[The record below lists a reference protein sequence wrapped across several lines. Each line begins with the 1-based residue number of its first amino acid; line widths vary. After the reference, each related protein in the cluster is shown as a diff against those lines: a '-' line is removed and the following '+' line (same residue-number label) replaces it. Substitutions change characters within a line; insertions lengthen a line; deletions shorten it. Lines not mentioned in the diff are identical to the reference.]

1 MRAVQRMKH
10 FLPIAL
16 LALAGCMETNVYNPN
31 NENDKEDNGEV
42 TDLEIPSDFPWS
54 TTAKVAVNITIGNN
68 TSHTYTISVYPQG
81 ATEGSLPIAVGTAS
95 HTSSFNKEI
104 ILPASDTIIAI
115 TQTLKYTDGSQMR
128 LECNVPIV
136 NKKATLHLGASDDAT
151 TRALGA
157 TTRSDDFKDWEKA
170 KELTAETTEIK
181 KEEKYKVPVGKIVEL
196 NEKIKMGKKAK
207 IYVAGTLI
215 VPDKTQLNHDEAE
228 IIVLSKKE
236 TKGEEAGLIQFQKDV
251 TVVGDFDIENYG
263 AMEVFGSL
271 DLKNDAEIDN
281 YGTMTVAGTLRIN
294 NGSEIDNH
302 GCIYANSIEL
312 DGKGKKDDDK
322 DDIADDLLDIE
333 ENGYVFAKTMWMHKA
348 SIDMDRNSRLE
359 IEGTLTFKDDCEI
372 EGDDDRKWA
381 VVQIGNVVSDNGN
394 NGNNGK
400 KLTIDDKVFVV
411 CDANG
416 GTRPD
421 FIKLEDGSQWGNTK
435 AAAADGV
442 KTLASDCAS
451 SFNPE
456 DEGTPVEPEKE
467 KDLTLGEYTYAF
479 EDLWPNFGDY
489 DMNDIVLFTEAKLH
503 LKGDYITTATLE
515 CKLAAIGAS
524 KRIAAAVQLDDI
536 LPVNISSVAYNTGNN
551 FTANLFKTNAN
562 GTEQEQSFAVVPL
575 FDHAHAFAGLN
586 GTPITGTYAD
596 SDFTPKE
603 FTITINFKENSVKES
618 ELTLEHLNFF
628 ITSSTQP
635 GKRME
640 IHQLNGKVT
649 SLFDESTIK
658 GDVASTST
666 PFRAKGNFCWAMRI
680 PGEFSFPL
688 EGNNIRQSFE
698 DFEQWINNPAYD
710 WYNHPIPG
718 KVK

>member
-16 LALAGCMETNVYNPN
+16 LALAGCMDTNVYNPN
-31 NENDKEDNGEV
+31 NESNKEDNGEV

-170 KELTAETTEIK
+170 KELTEETTEIK
-181 KEEKYKVPVGKIVEL
+181 KEEKYKVSAGKTVKL
-196 NEKIKMGKKAK
+196 NEKINIMQDAK
-207 IYVAGTLI
+207 IYIAGTLI
-215 VPDKTQLNHDEAE
+215 ISDNEFQNHKDAE
-228 IIVLSKKE
+228 FIVLSKKQS
-236 TKGEEAGLIQFQKDV
+236 GGDVAGSIVCL
-251 TVVGDFDIENYG
+251 GDFT
-263 AMEVFGSL
+263 
-271 DLKNDAEIDN
+271 LKNEFEIEN
-281 YGTMTVAGTLRIN
+281 YGTMTVTGTLSID
-294 NGSEIDNH
+294 NGSEIDNY
-302 GCIYANSIEL
+302 GCIYANRIKL
-312 DGKGKKDDDK
+312 DGKGKKD
-322 DDIADDLLDIE
+322 DDLLDIE

-381 VVQIGNVVSDNGN
+381 VVQIGNVEHE

-416 GTRPD
+416 GTKPD
-421 FIKLEDGSQWGNTK
+421 FIKLEDGSQWGNIK
-435 AAAADGV
+435 AAAAAGV
-442 KTLASDCAS
+442 KTPASDCAS
-451 SFNPE
+451 AFNPE

-503 LKGDYITTATLE
+503 LKGDYITKATLE

-536 LPVNISSVAYNTGNN
+536 LPVNISSVAYNTTNN
-551 FTANLFKTNAN
+551 FTADLFRTNAN

-640 IHQLNGKVT
+640 IHQLNGKAT
-649 SLFDESTIK
+649 SLFDASIIK
-658 GDVASTST
+658 GDVSSENT

-698 DFEQWINNPAYD
+698 DFEQWMSNSDYD

>member
-16 LALAGCMETNVYNPN
+16 LTLAGCMDTDVYNPN
-31 NENDKEDNGEV
+31 NESDKKDNGEV

-54 TTAKVAVNITIGNN
+54 TTAKVAVNVTIGNN

-81 ATEGSLPIAVGTAS
+81 ATEGSLPVAVGTAS
-95 HTSSFNKEI
+95 HATSFNKEI
-104 ILPASDTIIAI
+104 ILPASDTIITI

-136 NKKATLHLGASDDAT
+136 NKKATLHLGTSDNAT

-157 TTRSDDFKDWEKA
+157 TTRSDDYKDWKNA
-170 KELTAETTEIK
+170 KELTENTTKIDED
-181 KEEKYKVPVGKIVEL
+181 EKYKVPAGRIVKL
-196 NEKIKMGKKAK
+196 NETINIMQDAK
-207 IYVAGTLI
+207 IYIAGTLI
-215 VPDKTQLNHDEAE
+215 ISDKEFQDHKDAKF
-228 IIVLSKKE
+228 IVLSKKQS
-236 TKGEEAGLIQFQKDV
+236 GGDVAGS
-251 TVVGDFDIENYG
+251 IECLGN
-263 AMEVFGSL
+263 FT
-271 DLKNDAEIDN
+271 LKNDFEIEN
-281 YGTMTVAGTLRIN
+281 YGTMTVVGTLKIE
-294 NGSEIDNH
+294 NGSEIDNY
-302 GCIYANSIEL
+302 GCITANRIEL
-312 DGKGKKDDDK
+312 HGNGKKDDDN

-333 ENGYVFAKTMWMHKA
+333 ENGYVFANSMWMHKA
-348 SIDMDRNSRLE
+348 SIDMDQNSRLE
-359 IEGTLTFKDDCEI
+359 IKGTLTFKNDCEI
-372 EGDDDRKWA
+372 EGDDDGKWA
-381 VVQIGNVVSDNGN
+381 VVQIGNVKHENSN
-394 NGNNGK
+394 NDK
-400 KLTIDDKVFVV
+400 KLTIDDNVFVV
-411 CDANG
+411 CDANDG
-416 GTRPD
+416 NKPD
-421 FIKLEDGSQWGNTK
+421 FIKLEDDSRWGNTK
-435 AAAADGV
+435 AAAAADV
-442 KTLASDCAS
+442 KTPASDCAS
-451 SFNPE
+451 AFDPK

-467 KDLTLGEYTYAF
+467 KDFSLGKYTYAF

-489 DMNDIVLFTEAKLH
+489 DMNDIVLVTEAKLH
-503 LKGDYITTATLE
+503 LKGDYVTTATLE
-515 CKLAAIGAS
+515 CKLTAIGAS

-536 LPVNISSVAYNTGNN
+536 VFTNIESIAYNTTNN
-551 FTANLFKTNAN
+551 FTADLFRTNAN

-586 GTPITGTYAD
+586 GTPITGTYSD
-596 SDFTPKE
+596 SNYDPKE

-618 ELTLEHLNFF
+618 ALTLEHLNFF

-649 SLFDESTIK
+649 SLFDESTIT
-658 GDVASTST
+658 GDVASIST

-680 PGEFSFPL
+680 PGEFRFPL

-698 DFEQWINNPAYD
+698 NFEQWINNPAYD

>member
-1 MRAVQRMKH
+1 MRALQQMKH

-16 LALAGCMETNVYNPN
+16 LTLAGCMDTDVYNPN
-31 NENDKEDNGEV
+31 SESDKKDNGEV

-54 TTAKVAVNITIGNN
+54 TTAKVAVNVTIGSN
-68 TSHTYTISVYPQG
+68 TDHTYTISVYPQG
-81 ATEGSLPIAVGTAS
+81 ATEGSLPVAVGTAS
-95 HTSSFNKEI
+95 HATSFNKEI

-157 TTRSDDFKDWEKA
+157 TTRSDDYKDWKNA
-170 KELTAETTEIK
+170 KELTEEITEIK
-181 KEEKYKVPVGKIVEL
+181 KEEKYKVSAGNTVKL
-196 NEKIKMGKKAK
+196 NEKINIMQNAK
-207 IYVAGTLI
+207 IYIAGTLI
-215 VPDKTQLNHDEAE
+215 IPDNKFEKHKDVEF
-228 IIVLSKKE
+228 IVLSKKQSG
-236 TKGEEAGLIQFQKDV
+236 GEEAGSILCL
-251 TVVGDFDIENYG
+251 GDFTLKNGSEIENYG
-263 AMEVFGSL
+263 TINV
-271 DLKNDAEIDN
+271 
-281 YGTMTVAGTLRIN
+281 TGTLRIE

-348 SIDMDRNSRLE
+348 SIDMDKNSRLE
-359 IEGTLTFKDDCEI
+359 IEGTLTFKDYCEI
-372 EGDDDRKWA
+372 EGDDDHKWA
-381 VVQIGNVVSDNGN
+381 VVQIGNVVSD

-411 CDANG
+411 CDANDG
-416 GTRPD
+416 KKPN
-421 FIKLEDGSQWGNTK
+421 FIKLEDDSRWGNTK
-435 AAAADGV
+435 AAAAANV
-442 KTLASDCAS
+442 KTPASDCAPA
-451 SFNPE
+451 FDPE

-467 KDLTLGEYTYAF
+467 KDFSLGKYTYAF

-489 DMNDIVLFTEAKLH
+489 DMNDIVLVTEAKLH

-536 LPVNISSVAYNTGNN
+536 LPVNISSVAYNTTNN
-551 FTANLFKTNAN
+551 FTADLFRTNAN

-618 ELTLEHLNFF
+618 DLTLEHLNFF

-649 SLFDESTIK
+649 SLFDESTIT
-658 GDVASTST
+658 GDVASIST

-680 PGEFSFPL
+680 PNEFRFPL
-688 EGNNIRQSFE
+688 EGNNIRQSFV
-698 DFEQWINNPAYD
+698 DFEQWINNSAYD

>member
-10 FLPIAL
+10 LLPIAL

-54 TTAKVAVNITIGNN
+54 TTAKVNVNVTIGNN

-115 TQTLKYTDGSQMR
+115 TQTLEYTDGSQMR

-170 KELTAETTEIK
+170 KELTEETTEIK
-181 KEEKYKVPVGKIVEL
+181 KEEKYKVSAGKTVKL
-196 NEKIKMGKKAK
+196 NEKINIMQDAK
-207 IYVAGTLI
+207 IYIAGTLI
-215 VPDKTQLNHDEAE
+215 ISDNEFQNHKDAE
-228 IIVLSKKE
+228 FIVLSKKQS
-236 TKGEEAGLIQFQKDV
+236 GGDVAGSIVCL
-251 TVVGDFDIENYG
+251 GDFT
-263 AMEVFGSL
+263 
-271 DLKNDAEIDN
+271 LKNEFEIEN
-281 YGTMTVAGTLRIN
+281 YGTMTVTGTLSID
-294 NGSEIDNH
+294 NGSEIDNY
-302 GCIYANSIEL
+302 GCIYANRIKL
-312 DGKGKKDDDK
+312 DGKGKKD
-322 DDIADDLLDIE
+322 DDLLDIE

-381 VVQIGNVVSDNGN
+381 VVQIGNVEHE

-416 GTRPD
+416 GTKPD

-435 AAAADGV
+435 AAAAAGV
-442 KTLASDCAS
+442 KTPASDCAS
-451 SFNPE
+451 AFNPE
-456 DEGTPVEPEKE
+456 DESIPVEPEKE

-479 EDLWPNFGDY
+479 EDLWPKFGDY

-536 LPVNISSVAYNTGNN
+536 LPVNISSVAYNTTNN
-551 FTANLFKTNAN
+551 FTADLFRTNAN
-562 GTEQEQSFAVVPL
+562 GTEQEQNFAVVPL

-688 EGNNIRQSFE
+688 ESNNIRQSFE

>member
-16 LALAGCMETNVYNPN
+16 LALAGCMDTNVYNPN
-31 NENDKEDNGEV
+31 NENNKEDNGEV

-54 TTAKVAVNITIGNN
+54 TTAKVNVNVTIGNN

-81 ATEGSLPIAVGTAS
+81 ATEGSLPIAVGTAN

-157 TTRSDDFKDWEKA
+157 TTRSDDYKEWVNA

-181 KEEKYKVPVGKIVEL
+181 KEEKYKVSAGKIVEL
-196 NEKIKMGKKAK
+196 NEKINIMQDAK
-207 IYVAGTLI
+207 IYIAGTLI
-215 VPDKTQLNHDEAE
+215 ISDNEFQNHKDAE
-228 IIVLSKKE
+228 FIVLSKKQS
-236 TKGEEAGLIQFQKDV
+236 GGDVAGSIVCL
-251 TVVGDFDIENYG
+251 GDFT
-263 AMEVFGSL
+263 
-271 DLKNDAEIDN
+271 LKNEFEIEN
-281 YGTMTVAGTLRIN
+281 YGTMTVTGTLSIN
-294 NGSEIDNH
+294 NGSEIDNY
-302 GCIYANSIEL
+302 GCITANRIVL
-312 DGKGKKDDDK
+312 DGKGKKDDD
-322 DDIADDLLDIE
+322 LLDIE
-333 ENGYVFAKTMWMHKA
+333 GNGYVFANSMWMHKA
-348 SIDMDRNSRLE
+348 SIDMDKNSRLE
-359 IEGTLTFKDDCEI
+359 IKGTLTFKDDCEI
-372 EGDDDRKWA
+372 EGDDDRSKWA
-381 VVQIGNVVSDNGN
+381 VVQIGNVEHE

-400 KLTIDDKVFVV
+400 KLTIDDQVFVV

-416 GTRPD
+416 GTKPD

-442 KTLASDCAS
+442 KTPASDCAS
-451 SFNPE
+451 AFNPE
-456 DEGTPVEPEKE
+456 DESIPVEPEKE

-479 EDLWPNFGDY
+479 EDLWPKFGDY

-503 LKGDYITTATLE
+503 VKDDYITTATLE

-536 LPVNISSVAYNTGNN
+536 LPVNIGSVAYNTTNN
-551 FTANLFKTNAN
+551 FTADLFRTNAN

-640 IHQLNGKVT
+640 IHQLNGKAT
-649 SLFDESTIK
+649 SLFDASIIK
-658 GDVASTST
+658 GDVSSEST

>member
-54 TTAKVAVNITIGNN
+54 TTAKVNVNVTIGNN

-170 KELTAETTEIK
+170 KELTEETTEIK
-181 KEEKYKVPVGKIVEL
+181 KEEKYKVSAGKTVKL
-196 NEKIKMGKKAK
+196 NEKINIMQDAK
-207 IYVAGTLI
+207 IYIAGTLI
-215 VPDKTQLNHDEAE
+215 ISDNEFQNHKDAE
-228 IIVLSKKE
+228 FIVLSKKQS
-236 TKGEEAGLIQFQKDV
+236 GGDVAGSIVCL
-251 TVVGDFDIENYG
+251 GDFT
-263 AMEVFGSL
+263 
-271 DLKNDAEIDN
+271 LKNEFEIEN
-281 YGTMTVAGTLRIN
+281 YGTMTVTGTLSIN
-294 NGSEIDNH
+294 NGSEIDNY
-302 GCIYANSIEL
+302 GCITANRIVL
-312 DGKGKKDDDK
+312 DGKGKKDDD
-322 DDIADDLLDIE
+322 LLDIE
-333 ENGYVFAKTMWMHKA
+333 GNGYVFANSMWMHKA
-348 SIDMDRNSRLE
+348 SIDMDKNSRLE
-359 IEGTLTFKDDCEI
+359 IKGTLTFKDDCEI
-372 EGDDDRKWA
+372 EGDDDRSKWA
-381 VVQIGNVVSDNGN
+381 VVQIGNVEHE

-400 KLTIDDKVFVV
+400 KLTIDDQVFVV

-416 GTRPD
+416 GTKPD

-442 KTLASDCAS
+442 KTPASDCAS
-451 SFNPE
+451 AFNPE
-456 DEGTPVEPEKE
+456 DESIPVEPEKE

-479 EDLWPNFGDY
+479 EDLWPKFGDY

-503 LKGDYITTATLE
+503 VKDDYITTATLE

-536 LPVNISSVAYNTGNN
+536 LPVNIGSVAYNTTNN
-551 FTANLFKTNAN
+551 FTADLFRTNAN

-640 IHQLNGKVT
+640 IHQLNGKAT
-649 SLFDESTIK
+649 SLFDASIIK
-658 GDVASTST
+658 GDVSSEST

>member
-10 FLPIAL
+10 LLPIAL

-54 TTAKVAVNITIGNN
+54 TTAKVNVNVTIGNN

-170 KELTAETTEIK
+170 KELTEETTEIK
-181 KEEKYKVPVGKIVEL
+181 KEEKYKVSAGKTVKL
-196 NEKIKMGKKAK
+196 NEKINIMQDAK
-207 IYVAGTLI
+207 IYIAGTLI
-215 VPDKTQLNHDEAE
+215 ISDNEFQNHKDAE
-228 IIVLSKKE
+228 FIVLSKKQS
-236 TKGEEAGLIQFQKDV
+236 GGDVAGSIVCL
-251 TVVGDFDIENYG
+251 GDFT
-263 AMEVFGSL
+263 
-271 DLKNDAEIDN
+271 LKNEFEIEN
-281 YGTMTVAGTLRIN
+281 YGTMTVTGTLSID
-294 NGSEIDNH
+294 NGSEIDNY
-302 GCIYANSIEL
+302 GCIYANRIKL
-312 DGKGKKDDDK
+312 DGKGKKD
-322 DDIADDLLDIE
+322 DDLLDIE

-348 SIDMDRNSRLE
+348 SIDMDKNSRLE
-359 IEGTLTFKDDCEI
+359 IEGTLTFKDYCEI
-372 EGDDDRKWA
+372 EGDDDHKWA
-381 VVQIGNVVSDNGN
+381 VVQIGNVVSD

-416 GTRPD
+416 GTKPD

-442 KTLASDCAS
+442 KTPASDCAS
-451 SFNPE
+451 AFNPE
-456 DEGTPVEPEKE
+456 DESIPVEPEKE

-479 EDLWPNFGDY
+479 EDLWPKFGDY

-503 LKGDYITTATLE
+503 VKGDYITTATLE

-536 LPVNISSVAYNTGNN
+536 LPANIGSVAYNTTNN
-551 FTANLFKTNAN
+551 FTADLFRTNAN

-640 IHQLNGKVT
+640 IHQLNGKAT
-649 SLFDESTIK
+649 SLFDASIIK
-658 GDVASTST
+658 GDVSSEST

-688 EGNNIRQSFE
+688 ESNNIRQSFV